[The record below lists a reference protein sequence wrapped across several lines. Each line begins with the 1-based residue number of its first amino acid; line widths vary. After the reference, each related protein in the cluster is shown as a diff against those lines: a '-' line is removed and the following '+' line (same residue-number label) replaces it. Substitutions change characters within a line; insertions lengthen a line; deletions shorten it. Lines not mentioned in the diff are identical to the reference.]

1 MSAEVRIDLG
11 TRFLH
16 ASVRDR
22 VLHVRLDRVEKRN
35 AITQD
40 MYRGLKR
47 AAVLADGDAELD
59 ALCLTGT
66 ADVFASGGDMSGEA
80 ENREALAAELD
91 PTDHFPLRHFEQCR
105 KIVVAAVNGLC
116 YAGGLNLVLFSD
128 LAIASERARFR
139 APELLRGV
147 PDPWIAAR
155 LPEFVGVEAAKYLL
169 LSAEVIDARRAAAL
183 GLVARVVPHDELMAD
198 VENALEQIR
207 LTAPQA
213 RAAVKENINRRLA
226 APDVGLFRRSIMSAE
241 MAEGF
246 QAFFEKRPPRW
257 PKAHESS

>member
-1 MSAEVRIDLG
+1 MSDDSAVDLG
-11 TRFLH
+11 TRFLV
-16 ASVRDR
+16 AAISER
-22 VLHVRLDRVEKRN
+22 VLHVRLDRAEKRN

-47 AAVLADGDAELD
+47 AAIIADGDPEID

-66 ADVFASGGDMSGEA
+66 DDVFAVGGDMSGEA
-80 ENREALAAELD
+80 ENPEALAAELD

-105 KIVVAAVNGLC
+105 KIVVAVINGLC

-128 LAIASERARFR
+128 LAIASDRARFR

-147 PDPWIAAR
+147 PDPWMAAR
-155 LPEFVGVEAAKYLL
+155 LPEYVGAEAAKFMLL
-169 LSAEVIDARRAAAL
+169 TAATIDAEQAAAI
-183 GLVARVVPHDELMAD
+183 GLVAKVVAHDDLAAEVART
-198 VENALEQIR
+198 LEQIR

-213 RAAVKENINRRLA
+213 RAMVKENINRRLA
-226 APDVGLFRRSIMSAE
+226 VPDAGLFRRSIMSPE

-246 QAFFEKRPPRW
+246 QAFFEKRAPRW
-257 PKAHESS
+257 PRM